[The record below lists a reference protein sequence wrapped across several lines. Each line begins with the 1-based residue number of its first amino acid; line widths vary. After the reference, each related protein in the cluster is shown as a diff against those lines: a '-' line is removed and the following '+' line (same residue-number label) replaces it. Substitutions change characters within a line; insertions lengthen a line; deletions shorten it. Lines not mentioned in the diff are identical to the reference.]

1 MIKKIFL
8 GLLSIFRGIRR
19 VWLKIQN
26 KTEDDISAQ
35 RVVSGKSWEEFCDTL
50 KAAGTALVFNGAPQD
65 SFSQAEGYR
74 YLSRLTRA
82 GLEAFI
88 EYADPAYPV
97 LRRMVHETVKL
108 GADNPDNYYQNAQ
121 ISGEYEYRISG
132 NRRTAHYLGFATQ
145 RGTYGKGEGMKP
157 SGALEAADMNIE
169 PDGTFEIILSK
180 EKKGKNWLPMFDDT
194 SLVIV
199 RQTFMDQETEQLA
212 EMMIER
218 IEDVVKPR
226 PITPQLIDNG
236 LDTAGLFVAGAP
248 LLFAKWANGFKSKP
262 NQLPLFDPET
272 STNAGGDPQ
281 IAYYHGYWKL
291 EKDEALVIDA
301 VPPVCEYWNFQLN
314 NYWMESLDYRH
325 YRIHINKHTAKYN
338 EDQSVRV
345 VVAHDDPGIANWI
358 NTVNHYEGTM
368 CWRWVKAEEWVTPK
382 TKVIKLADL
391 QGF

>member
-1 MIKKIFL
+1 MIKKVFL
-8 GLLSIFRGIRR
+8 SLLSIYRQVRKFGLR
-19 VWLKIQN
+19 LQN
-26 KTEDDISAQ
+26 KTEEDVSAQ
-35 RVVSGKSWEEFCDTL
+35 RIVSGKSWEEFCDTL

-121 ISGEYEYRISG
+121 ISGDYEYRIYG
-132 NRRTAHYLGFATQ
+132 NRKTAHYLGFATQ

-157 SGALEAADMNIE
+157 SGALEAADMHIE
-169 PDGTFEIILSK
+169 GDGSFEIILSK
-180 EKKGKNWLPMFDDT
+180 EKKGDNWLPMFDDT

-199 RQTFMDQETEQLA
+199 RQTFLDRETEKLS
-212 EMMIER
+212 EMR
-218 IEDVVKPR
+218 IEKLGEQINPP
-226 PITPQLIDNG
+226 PITPKLLDEG
-236 LDTAGLFVAGAP
+236 FDTAGLFVAGAP
-248 LLFAKWANGFKSKP
+248 LLFAKWANGFKKKP

-291 EKDEALVIDA
+291 ALDEALVIETT
-301 VPPVCEYWNFQLN
+301 PPICEYWNFQLN

-325 YRIHINKHTAKYN
+325 FNIHINKHTASY
-338 EDQSVRV
+338 EADGSVKV
-345 VVAHDDPGIANWI
+345 IVAHTDPGKPNWI
-358 NTVNHYEGTM
+358 NTVNHLEGTM
-368 CWRWVKAEEWVTPK
+368 CWRWVKADQWHEPK
-382 TKVIKLADL
+382 TKVVKLEDL
-391 QGF
+391 LS

>member
-1 MIKKIFL
+1 MIKKIL
-8 GLLSIFRGIRR
+8 IGLLGIFRRLRR
-19 VWLKIQN
+19 FYLQLRN
-26 KTEDDISAQ
+26 KTEDDIHAQ
-35 RVVSGKSWEEFCDTL
+35 RVVTGKSWEEFCDTL
-50 KAAGTALVFNGAPQD
+50 KAAGTALVFNGTPHD

-121 ISGEYEYRISG
+121 ISGEYEYKISG
-132 NRRTAHYLGFATQ
+132 NRKTAHYLGFATQ

-157 SGALEAADMNIE
+157 SGALEAADMQIE
-169 PDGTFEIILSK
+169 PDGSFEIVLSK
-180 EKKGKNWLPMFDDT
+180 KKKGRNWLPMFDDT

-199 RQTFMDQETEQLA
+199 RQTFLDKETEELA
-212 EMMIER
+212 TMKIER
-218 IEDVVKPR
+218 LGDDVKPR
-226 PITPQLIDNG
+226 PVTPALIDEG
-236 LDTAGLFVAGAP
+236 LDTAGSFVAGAP
-248 LLFAKWANGFKSKP
+248 LLFAKWANGFKNKP

-291 EKDEALVIDA
+291 AKDEALVIE
-301 VPPVCEYWNFQLN
+301 VLPPKCEYWNFQLN

-325 YRIHINKHTAKYN
+325 FNIHINKHTAKYE
-338 EDQSVRV
+338 EDGSVKV
-345 VVAHDDPGIANWI
+345 VVAHSDSGVSNWI
-358 NTVNHYEGTM
+358 DTVGHFEGTM
-368 CWRWVKAEEWVTPK
+368 CWRWIKADEWIEPK
-382 TKVIKLADL
+382 TRVVKLKEL
-391 QGF
+391 LN